1 MAMIAPLFLPV
12 ASLAASPQAAAEP
25 TPPKLIRIVPGD
37 SGVYVDFE
45 RRAEDV
51 ERRVRYCVYMAETPG
66 GPYEQVA
73 RFWAGLYKGNF
84 GHTNGYIG
92 HLTNGKTYYFGVT
105 VQSDGKESVYSNE
118 VAGTPVEN
126 HAVAVSYGG
135 AGGGIWVAKL
145 NWR

>member
-1 MAMIAPLFLPV
+1 MNAPLLFLV
-12 ASLAASPQAAAEP
+12 ASLNASPQATEEP

-51 ERRVRYCVYMAETPG
+51 KRRVRYCVYMAKKPG

-73 RFWAGLYKGNF
+73 RFWAGLYKGNA

-92 HLTNGKTYYFGVT
+92 HLTNGKPYHFVVT
-105 VQSDGKESVYSNE
+105 VQSDGKESAYSNE
-118 VAGTPVEN
+118 
-126 HAVAVSYGG
+126 
-135 AGGGIWVAKL
+135 
-145 NWR
+145 